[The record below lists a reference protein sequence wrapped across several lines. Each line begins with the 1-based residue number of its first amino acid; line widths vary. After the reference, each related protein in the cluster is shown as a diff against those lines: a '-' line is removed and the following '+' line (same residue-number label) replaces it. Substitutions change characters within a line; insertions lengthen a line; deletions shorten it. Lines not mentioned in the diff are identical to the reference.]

1 MVLIILTLMSA
12 SPRGPAV
19 APAFAWCGAAAFA
32 GSLLFF
38 LYSYLITFGRPAES
52 TGLIEAVAID
62 WVLFT
67 AFALHHSVFA
77 RPAVKNRLAA
87 RLSAPLERSVYTWV
101 ASLLFVVVCAGW
113 RAVPGQLYQLSGL
126 AAVAGYAVQL
136 LAIVLTARSSA
147 RLDVLDLAG
156 VRPFVSSRTGASEHV
171 PLVTTGLYGFVRHPL
186 YFAWMLL
193 VFAAPRMTMT
203 RLTFA
208 VLSTAYL
215 AIAIPFEERALVR
228 VFGAQYREY
237 QRRVR
242 WRMIPGVY

>member
-1 MVLIILTLMSA
+1 MSA
-12 SPRGPAV
+12 SPR
-19 APAFAWCGAAAFA
+19 APGIALAFAWCGAAAFA

-38 LYSYLITFGRPAES
+38 LYSYLITFGRPADS
-52 TGLIEAVAID
+52 AGIIEAVAID
-62 WVLFT
+62 GVLFT
-67 AFALHHSVFA
+67 VFALHHSVFA

-87 RLSAPLERSVYTWV
+87 RLSVALERSVYTWV
-101 ASLLFVVVCAGW
+101 ASLLFIVVCASW
-113 RAVPGQLYQLSGL
+113 RRVPGQLYQLNGP

-136 LAIVLTARSSA
+136 LAILLTARSSA

-156 VRPFVSSRTGASEHV
+156 VRPLLSSETRASDHV

-186 YFAWMLL
+186 YFAWTLL
-193 VFAAPRMTMT
+193 VFAAPDMTMT

-208 VLSTAYL
+208 VLSTVYL
-215 AIAIPFEERALVR
+215 AIAIPFEERALIG
-228 VFGAQYREY
+228 VFGAQYRAY